1 MSQVWDRLSAG
12 RSVAVDALFELD
24 VRVHAAPARPGRDEV
39 WAPTASVAPPPRAML
54 ASRSTIGRPSK
65 PSSMPLD
72 GTNHAAGDTYE
83 RHDGYND
90 SGHHHLLRSP
100 DVDTIRGVRRRK
112 RREGTILHEM
122 PGNSFGQA
130 FRITTAGESHGPGN
144 LVIVDGCPP
153 GLPLSADDLIPD
165 LARRRPGQSAIV
177 TQRDEPDA
185 PEILSGVFEG
195 KTTGTSIAILV
206 RNRDQR
212 SRDYTAIK
220 NKYRPGHADHTY
232 DAKYGFRDYRGGGR
246 SSARETT
253 VRVAA
258 GAIAKKLI
266 TERFG
271 GRVVGYVRQVGEVV
285 ADVADPAAVTLD
297 HVERL
302 PDGRPNIVRCPDAV
316 AAERMV
322 ALIERL
328 RGEQNSIGGVAEIVA
343 TGVPAGLGEPV
354 FDKLK
359 ADLGKALFSLPAVLG
374 VEYGVGFGCATLRG
388 TASNDVFYA
397 ARGAEGATPRIATR
411 TNRHGGMLGGISS
424 GMPIV
429 LRAAVKPT
437 SSLSQPQETVT
448 RNGEPTTIATKGRHD
463 PCLLPRFIPMAEAM
477 VALVLADHWL
487 RWQAA
492 GGGA

>member
-1 MSQVWDRLSAG
+1 MKSSLPK
-12 RSVAVDALFELD
+12 
-24 VRVHAAPARPGRDEV
+24 AAHQQTE
-39 WAPTASVAPPPRAML
+39 SEPR
-54 ASRSTIGRPSK
+54 RSTRNG
-65 PSSMPLD
+65 
-72 GTNHAAGDTYE
+72 
-83 RHDGYND
+83 
-90 SGHHHLLRSP
+90 
-100 DVDTIRGVRRRK
+100 
-112 RREGTILHEM
+112 REGTILGEM
-122 PGNSFGQA
+122 PGNSFGLA
-130 FRITTAGESHGPGN
+130 FRITTAGESHGPGYT
-144 LVIVDGCPP
+144 VIIDGCPP
-153 GLPLSADDLIPD
+153 GLSLSIDDLVPD

-177 TQRDEPDA
+177 SQRDEADV

-195 KTTGTSIAILV
+195 RTTGTSIAILV

-220 NKYRPGHADHTY
+220 DKYRPGHADHTY

-246 SSARETT
+246 SSARETA

-266 TERFG
+266 AERFG
-271 GRVVGYVRQVGEVV
+271 GRVVGYVKQVGDIV
-285 ADVADPAAVTLD
+285 AEIPDPAAVTLD
-297 HVERL
+297 QVEQL
-302 PDGRPNIVRCPDAV
+302 ADGRPNIVRCPDAG

-322 ALIERL
+322 ALIERM
-328 RGEQNSIGGVAEIVA
+328 RAERNSIGGVAEIVA
-343 TGVPAGLGEPV
+343 GGVPAGLGEPV

-388 TASNDVFYA
+388 TESNDVFYSSGGVEQRTGGSERTSGESA
-397 ARGAEGATPRIATR
+397 SPAPLQIATR

-437 SSLSQPQETVT
+437 SSLPQPQETVT
-448 RNGEPTTIATKGRHD
+448 RSGEPTTIATKGRHD
-463 PCLLPRFIPMAEAM
+463 PCLLPRFVPMAEAM

-492 GGGA
+492 GGG